1 MPPLVQRPSK
11 NKTVRIASPPATTPI
26 SPQSFPSEPSSPIFA
41 RVEQSGSLLP
51 HEREAKNLGKPPAE
65 DPFSA
70 EGSEEGEDDPVVGE
84 EVLQNTRKNLAISAS
99 EPQSSPGDG
108 TDAVSRTLAR
118 FAPRPPRAPGSTNE
132 TLAGTAESGQAKAK
146 QPMDVDAFKRL
157 LLTGNTVAAAQK
169 LGASTSSNNAQ
180 HGPVSDSSS
189 NTDTA
194 SVSRQSIF
202 EPLPPLQTDTP
213 RTSQELSPGDVEDE
227 VRRLVSNEERKKPP
241 PPKTRHGKLIKTNLP
256 VTSAQADPA
265 SEIVTP
271 RDEIPS
277 PASSSSAV
285 GADLNKPLPL
295 PPSDTHPFGPADVSI
310 EGQVALSH
318 AHRRPPT
325 PPMTRRKSQKSSSKP
340 DLVRSPS
347 SNQTFESPFED
358 APIGSQ
364 VAKTPPAPPSRRGNR
379 NSLAAALSQANLSG
393 SSLGQASE
401 SESSLEKTAGA
412 DTQSVPSPPLAGNA
426 SISSTGSIK
435 RLSRPPS
442 SFGIPPPPPPRRG
455 RGSSRSSVDAQR
467 PVGLGSTDTTMT
479 SGETGSASGE
489 NSHNVLGS
497 TKSNDILADLAAL
510 QREVDSLRQKQGR
523 E

>member
-26 SPQSFPSEPSSPIFA
+26 SPQSFPSEPSSPIFT
-41 RVEQSGSLLP
+41 RVEQSGSLPP
-51 HEREAKNLGKPPAE
+51 HEKEATSLGKPPAE

-70 EGSEEGEDDPVVGE
+70 EGSEEGEDDPVGGE
-84 EVLQNTRKNLAISAS
+84 EVLQNTRKNITISAS
-99 EPQSSPGDG
+99 EQQKPPGDG
-108 TDAVSRTLAR
+108 SDAVSRTLAR
-118 FAPRPPRAPGSTNE
+118 FAARPQRAPGPTNASP
-132 TLAGTAESGQAKAK
+132 AGSAESGQAKGK

-169 LGASTSSNNAQ
+169 PGASTSSNNTQ
-180 HGPVSDSSS
+180 HGAVSDSSS

-227 VRRLVSNEERKKPP
+227 VRRLVSNEEKKKPP

-256 VTSAQADPA
+256 VTSPQAEAA
-265 SEIVTP
+265 SEGVAT
-271 RDEIPS
+271 RDENPS
-277 PASSSSAV
+277 PASSSSVVA
-285 GADLNKPLPL
+285 ADLNKPLPL
-295 PPSDTHPFGPADVSI
+295 PPSDTHSLGPADASI
-310 EGQVALSH
+310 EGKAAVSNV
-318 AHRRPPT
+318 HRRPPT
-325 PPMTRRKSQKSSSKP
+325 PPMARRKSQKSSTKP
-340 DLVRSPS
+340 DMVRSPS
-347 SNQTFESPFED
+347 SNHSFESPFET
-358 APIGSQ
+358 APTGSS

-379 NSLAAALSQANLSG
+379 NSMAAALSQANLSG
-393 SSLGQASE
+393 SSLGQTSE
-401 SESSLEKTAGA
+401 SESSLEKTAGT
-412 DTQSVPSPPLAGNA
+412 DTQSIPSSPLPGNA
-426 SISSTGSIK
+426 SMSSTSSIK

-442 SFGIPPPPPPRRG
+442 GYGIPPPPPPRRG

-467 PVGLGSTDTTMT
+467 PVGLTSTDTTIM

-489 NSHNVLGS
+489 NSQNVTGT

-510 QREVDSLRQKQGR
+510 QREVDSLRQQQRR